1 MENHALR
8 RSTLVLIVLIG
19 LALRIGYAIA
29 IYEPSLQQYNLDDFV
44 SYRNAAQD
52 ILDGDLA
59 FTNSLYMK
67 RPPVYSLMV
76 AALGIQ
82 PLLVI
87 AANIA
92 LGLAVVALT
101 YYLGR
106 QLKLSK
112 ELALLA
118 AFIVA
123 LDPASIRASS
133 VLRADAMANF
143 WLAVALLCLLF
154 ASKAESIR
162 AAAAYGFVS
171 GAFIMLSALTR
182 PAAYLLWIPMGIW
195 LMFSQLRYRLAAVA
209 ALAAVGF
216 VVLNLWSHH
225 NGVYFNN
232 PSFSSAGTFQLLY
245 VRAASVLHQATGKDI
260 DDVYAELAMSVE
272 ERLGNDPENITAVWR
287 HRHLASTSEQ
297 AAVMTNIALEVFQLH
312 PLYYLYSSVLRWVGF

>member
-92 LGLAVVALT
+92 LGLAVVAH
-101 YYLGR
+101 
-106 QLKLSK
+106 
-112 ELALLA
+112 
-118 AFIVA
+118 
-123 LDPASIRASS
+123 
-133 VLRADAMANF
+133 
-143 WLAVALLCLLF
+143 LLF
-154 ASKAESIR
+154 GPTAQTFKR
-162 AAAAYGFVS
+162 
-171 GAFIMLSALTR
+171 T
-182 PAAYLLWIPMGIW
+182 
-195 LMFSQLRYRLAAVA
+195 RLASRV
-209 ALAAVGF
+209 
-216 VVLNLWSHH
+216 
-225 NGVYFNN
+225 
-232 PSFSSAGTFQLLY
+232 
-245 VRAASVLHQATGKDI
+245 
-260 DDVYAELAMSVE
+260 
-272 ERLGNDPENITAVWR
+272 
-287 HRHLASTSEQ
+287 HRCS
-297 AAVMTNIALEVFQLH
+297 
-312 PLYYLYSSVLRWVGF
+312 